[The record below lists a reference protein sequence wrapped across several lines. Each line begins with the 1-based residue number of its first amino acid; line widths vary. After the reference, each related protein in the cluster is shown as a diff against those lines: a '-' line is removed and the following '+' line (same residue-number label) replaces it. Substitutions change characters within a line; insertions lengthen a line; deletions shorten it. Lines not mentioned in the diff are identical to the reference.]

1 MSKPTVTRPQ
11 VTVAHAMMKNC
22 CILVTTFASF
32 SNSVRTA
39 RQIFILAVRLLT
51 AGPTTVQEELH
62 DKTSN
67 QGLCRHFSLWRG
79 VR

>member
-67 QGLCRHFSLWRG
+67 QRLCRHFSLWRG